1 MKTHKKHKAQLQE
14 NRLFIPLNIL
24 FGLIF
29 VVTIIL
35 SIVDKYVWQIDWGK
49 ANTIDVLCEII
60 ASATFFV
67 GSIIGI
73 AIPLQKEKLYGISSQ
88 DFSKLRGKYRYSV
101 ALIIVFSIV
110 LAALNGIFLALGLI
124 FACL

>member
-1 MKTHKKHKAQLQE
+1 MKAHKKHKVQLQE
-14 NRLFIPLNIL
+14 NRLFIPLNMF

-35 SIVDKYVWQIDWGK
+35 SLVDEYVWQVDWGES
-49 ANTIDVLCEII
+49 NTIDVLCEII
-60 ASATFFV
+60 TSATFFV

-88 DFSKLRGKYRYSV
+88 DFSKLRGNSDIP
-101 ALIIVFSIV
+101 LLS
-110 LAALNGIFLALGLI
+110 
-124 FACL
+124 